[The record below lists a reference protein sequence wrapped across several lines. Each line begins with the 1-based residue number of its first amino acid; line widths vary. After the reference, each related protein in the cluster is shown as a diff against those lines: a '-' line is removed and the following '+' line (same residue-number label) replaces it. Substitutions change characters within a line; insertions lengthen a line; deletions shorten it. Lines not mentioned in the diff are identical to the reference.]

1 MPLRHPFWLLAL
13 VDRIMLQSRAIEY
26 ATVTARPALQQ
37 SGGKAAEVG
46 RLARTFC
53 CRPSPSELLTAVIH
67 RLELPHGRFER
78 RIRLPSGHYERVRRA
93 AAHGCLV
100 ITLEKSGAFRG

>member
-53 CRPSPSELLTAVIH
+53 CRRQTDRGGKGFMAGARDPEV
-67 RLELPHGRFER
+67 
-78 RIRLPSGHYERVRRA
+78 A
-93 AAHGCLV
+93 ARQ
-100 ITLEKSGAFRG
+100 TLETGRPDVVHSSLMPANLTTFPHFSAS